1 MVRVKHGKVTRK
13 RHNKMTKMAKGY
25 RGGRKNLFRRAKNAV
40 AKAGMHAYTDR
51 RKKKRDFRRIWI
63 TRINAAVR
71 AEGWMYSRFMN
82 ALSEKKVI
90 VDRKILADIAVHKPE
105 VFKKVVEF
113 AKN

>member
-1 MVRVKHGKVTRK
+1 MVRVKHGTTTK
-13 RHNKMTKMAKGY
+13 RRHKKMTKMAKGY
-25 RGGRKNLFRRAKNAV
+25 RGGRKNLYRAAKNAV
-40 AKAGMHAYTDR
+40 AKAGMHAYVDR

-82 ALSEKKVI
+82 ALAEKKVI

-113 AKN
+113 ARD

>member
-1 MVRVKHGKVTRK
+1 MTRVKHGTTTRR
-13 RHNKMTKMAKGY
+13 RHNKITDMAKGY

-40 AKAGMHAYTDR
+40 AKAGMHAYVDR
-51 RKKKRDFRRIWI
+51 RKKKRVFRRLWI

-82 ALSEKKVI
+82 ALTEKKVI

-113 AKN
+113 AKE